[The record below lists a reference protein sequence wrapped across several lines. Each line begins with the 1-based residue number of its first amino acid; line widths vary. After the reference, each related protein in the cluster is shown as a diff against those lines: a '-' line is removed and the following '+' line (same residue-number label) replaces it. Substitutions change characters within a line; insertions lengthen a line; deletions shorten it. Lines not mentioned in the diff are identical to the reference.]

1 MNEGVPASG
10 AFGGLKEQQGVIRTA
25 TAADAVAIA
34 RVHAASWRA
43 AVGRSA
49 DPPAGTA
56 AVADW
61 KARLRDMPGSTL
73 LFEVGGELLGFAS
86 AGQSRDAD
94 AVPGKTAE
102 LFALYISPDTW
113 GRGAGRRLWFATR
126 QRLQDEGFAEVRL
139 WVMEANFR
147 ARALYERFGFAHE
160 NGREREVEFGG
171 DRMPE
176 VRYRMALEKI
186 RRTD

>member
-1 MNEGVPASG
+1 MNEGVREGS
-10 AFGGLKEQQGVIRTA
+10 AFAGVKDQQGVIRSA
-25 TAADAVAIA
+25 SVADAVAIA

-49 DPPAGTA
+49 DPPTGTA

-61 KARLRDMPGSTL
+61 KARLREMPGSTL
-73 LFEVGGELLGFAS
+73 LLEVGGELLGFAS
-86 AGQSRDAD
+86 AGQSRDGD
-94 AVPGKTAE
+94 AIPGKTAE
-102 LFALYISPDTW
+102 LYALYISPDTW
-113 GRGAGRRLWFATR
+113 GRGAGRRLWYATR

-147 ARALYERFGFAHE
+147 ARSLYERFGFAHE
-160 NGREREVEFGG
+160 NGLEREVEFGG
-171 DRMPE
+171 DRMAE
-176 VRYRMALEKI
+176 VRYRMPLEKI